1 MSFTTTDKSPKQ
13 PYDFECYL
21 HPTLL
26 CVELKATN
34 LSSVSFEREENQL
47 NKKMIHYHQIK
58 GLLKSSQYYGVCAG
72 FLIDFKT
79 SGNTYYLPIDEF
91 MKFFNSTDKQSIS
104 ENDIK
109 ELKYISIDKK
119 LLKTNYEYNIKE
131 LFNNLNNN
139 IKECLVN
146 G

>member
-1 MSFTTTDKSPKQ
+1 
-13 PYDFECYL
+13 
-21 HPTLL
+21 
-26 CVELKATN
+26 
-34 LSSVSFEREENQL
+34 
-47 NKKMIHYHQIK
+47 MIRLRQIK
-58 GLLKSSQYYGVCAG
+58 LNIDHDNQNNLLKKVAKKLQ
-72 FLIDFKT
+72 
-79 SGNTYYLPIDEF
+79 
-91 MKFFNSTDKQSIS
+91 IS